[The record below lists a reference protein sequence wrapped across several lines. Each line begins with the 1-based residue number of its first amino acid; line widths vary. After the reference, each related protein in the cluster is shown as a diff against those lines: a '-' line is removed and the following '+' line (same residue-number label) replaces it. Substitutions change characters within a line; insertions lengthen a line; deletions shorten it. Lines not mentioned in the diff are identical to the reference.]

1 MGREV
6 NVDLKNFYT
15 NIMKKNPLLY
25 DHQFIVTFS
34 GADLPPEFHSDPT
47 NTLSLTYYVKS
58 AKVPK
63 IEIKEA
69 TVNFLSQD
77 FVVPGSL
84 QNTAGTWEC
93 KLMATNSLKHYV
105 ALREW
110 HKQFADL
117 ERNGGGFHNIPN
129 VTAHVHILDSTM
141 QEELH
146 DFVLEGVFP
155 TKIGDISMKY
165 ENAANIPE
173 VSCTFQYQYVYNM
186 NEGDPL
192 QQG

>member
-1 MGREV
+1 MGKSVDV
-6 NVDLKNFYT
+6 NLKQFYT
-15 NIMKKNPLLY
+15 NVLKNNPLLY

-34 GADLPPEFHSDPT
+34 GADLPASLVSDPSNFT
-47 NTLSLTYYVKS
+47 SLTYFVKS
-58 AKVPK
+58 ATIPK
-63 IEIKEA
+63 IEIMEH

-84 QNTAGTWEC
+84 QNTAGTWDC
-93 KLMATNSLKHYV
+93 KLMATNSLQHYV
-105 ALREW
+105 SLRNW

-117 ERNGGGFHNIPN
+117 ARNGGGQHTIPN
-129 VTAHVHILDSTM
+129 VTAHVHVLDSTM

-155 TKIGDISMKY
+155 SKLADISMKY

-173 VSCTFQYQYVYNM
+173 LTCTFQYQYMYKSS
-186 NEGDPL
+186 EGDPL
-192 QQG
+192 GA